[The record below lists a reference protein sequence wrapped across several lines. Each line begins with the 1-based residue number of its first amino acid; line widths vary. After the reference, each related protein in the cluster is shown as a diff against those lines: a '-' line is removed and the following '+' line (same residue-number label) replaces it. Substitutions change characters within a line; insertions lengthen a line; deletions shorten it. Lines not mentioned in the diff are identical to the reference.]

1 MIIQQA
7 RFLQSNTKINKLPDA
22 VYPEYAF
29 IGRSNVGKSSLI
41 NMLTGKKQLAKIS
54 SKPGK
59 TITINH
65 FLIDESWYLVD
76 LPGYGFAKRSKEARE
91 KWAVMLRQYLRQR
104 TNLVCLF
111 LLVDSRLEPQAIDLE
126 FINELGEAAIPFVI
140 VFTKTDKQS
149 NRKTI
154 QNVTA
159 FEKALSESWE
169 ELPKNILSSS
179 LNGNGKEEIL
189 TVIAAGNTIFNQID
203 TSTST

>member
-7 RFLQSNTKINKLPDA
+7 RFLQSNTKIDKLPDA
-22 VYPEYAF
+22 AYPEYAF

-91 KWAVMLRQYLRQR
+91 KWAKMLRQYLNQR
-104 TNLVCLF
+104 KNLVYMF
-111 LLVDSRLEPQAIDLE
+111 VLVDSRIEPQNIDLE
-126 FINELGEAAIPFVI
+126 FINELGEAGIPFIV

-149 NRKTI
+149 NHKTTL
-154 QNVTA
+154 NVKE
-159 FEKALSESWE
+159 FENVLRETWE
-169 ELPKNILSSS
+169 EIPETILSSS
-179 LNGNGKEEIL
+179 LSGRGKEEIL
-189 TVIAAGNTIFNQID
+189 SYIEKGNQIFVQND
-203 TSTST
+203 ISTNT

>member
-7 RFLQSNTKINKLPDA
+7 RFLQSNTKIDKLPA
-22 VYPEYAF
+22 AAYPEYAF

-91 KWAVMLRQYLRQR
+91 KWAKMLRQYLNQR
-104 TNLVCLF
+104 KNLVYMF
-111 LLVDSRLEPQAIDLE
+111 VLVDSRIEPQSIDLE
-126 FINELGEAAIPFVI
+126 FINELGEAGIPFVV
-140 VFTKTDKQS
+140 VFTKTDKLS
-149 NRKTI
+149 NRKTTL
-154 QNVTA
+154 NVKE
-159 FEKALSESWE
+159 FENVLRESWE
-169 ELPKNILSSS
+169 ELPETILSSS
-179 LNGNGKEEIL
+179 LSGRGKEEIL
-189 TVIAAGNTIFNQID
+189 SIIEKGNQFFVQNDI
-203 TSTST
+203 STNN